1 MMLKAPN
8 TEKRKE
14 AVKENQENKIKA
26 IVAKL
31 KQPRNLILLGV
42 GIALLLGLIITAV
55 YYISTGSDP
64 DDYTMLGSSRV
75 TSSQSSTVDSSIA
88 DSSMM
93 SSEIMSSEEGKDESD
108 IDANIDYNSDA
119 NTDNITDSHQTSTA
133 APAAKPSGG
142 GTANTTSKT
151 TTSPSKAPSSTA
163 HAPSKAPSSAAPPP
177 ASSAAPVE
185 PSEPPAPALVNIN
198 TATRDELMTL
208 TGINIS
214 LAKKIIAYR
223 ESEGPFEKIEDL
235 MNVYGIDER
244 IFNRIKDD
252 ICV

>member
-1 MMLKAPN
+1 MMPNN
-8 TEKRKE
+8 TEKQKE

-42 GIALLLGLIITAV
+42 GVALLLGMIIAAV
-55 YYISTGSDP
+55 YYISMGSDP
-64 DDYTMLGSSRV
+64 DDYTMLGGSSV

-93 SSEIMSSEEGKDESD
+93 SSEIMSNDESKDESD
-108 IDANIDYNSDA
+108 IDANINYNSDA
-119 NTDNITDSHQTSTA
+119 NTDNITDSHQASTP
-133 APAAKPSGG
+133 APTTKPSGG
-142 GTANTTSKT
+142 GAVNTTTSKAT
-151 TTSPSKAPSSTA
+151 TPSKAPSSTA
-163 HAPSKAPSSAAPPP
+163 PTPSKTPSSAPPS

-185 PSEPPAPALVNIN
+185 PSEPPAPTLVNIN
-198 TATRDELMTL
+198 TASQSELMTL

>member
-133 APAAKPSGG
+133 APAAKPSGTACRMISATKANT
-142 GTANTTSKT
+142 TANTTSRLT
-151 TTSPSKAPSSTA
+151 P
-163 HAPSKAPSSAAPPP
+163 
-177 ASSAAPVE
+177 
-185 PSEPPAPALVNIN
+185 N
-198 TATRDELMTL
+198 TAVIRLFVHTL
-208 TGINIS
+208 SPPLLSGW
-214 LAKKIIAYR
+214 L
-223 ESEGPFEKIEDL
+223 E
-235 MNVYGIDER
+235 
-244 IFNRIKDD
+244 
-252 ICV
+252 

>member
-1 MMLKAPN
+1 MMPNN
-8 TEKRKE
+8 TEKQKE

-26 IVAKL
+26 IVAKM
-31 KQPRNLILLGV
+31 KRPRNLILLGV
-42 GIALLLGLIITAV
+42 GVALLLGMIIAAV
-55 YYISTGSDP
+55 YYISMGSDP

-108 IDANIDYNSDA
+108 VDANIDHNSDA
-119 NTDNITDSHQTSTA
+119 NIDNIIDSHQASTP
-133 APAAKPSGG
+133 APTTKPSGG
-142 GTANTTSKT
+142 AVNTTSKT
-151 TTSPSKAPSSTA
+151 TVTPSKAPSSTA
-163 HAPSKAPSSAAPPP
+163 PTPSKAPSSAAPPP
-177 ASSAAPVE
+177 VSSAAPVE
-185 PSEPPAPALVNIN
+185 PSEPPAPAPVNIN

-223 ESEGPFEKIEDL
+223 EAEGPFEKIEDL

>member
-1 MMLKAPN
+1 MSIPN
-8 TEKRKE
+8 TEKQKE
-14 AVKENQENKIKA
+14 AVEENKKSKIKA

-42 GIALLLGLIITAV
+42 GIALLLGLIITVV

-88 DSSMM
+88 NSSMM
-93 SSEIMSSEEGKDESD
+93 SSEIMSSGEGKDESD
-108 IDANIDYNSDA
+108 VDANIDHNSDA
-119 NTDNITDSHQTSTA
+119 NIDNIIDSHQASTP
-133 APAAKPSGG
+133 APTTKPSGG
-142 GTANTTSKT
+142 GAVNTTSKAT
-151 TTSPSKAPSSTA
+151 TPSKAPSSTA
-163 HAPSKAPSSAAPPP
+163 PTPSKAPSSAAPPP
-177 ASSAAPVE
+177 VSSATPIE
-185 PSEPPAPALVNIN
+185 PSEPPAPTLININ

>member
-1 MMLKAPN
+1 M
-8 TEKRKE
+8 
-14 AVKENQENKIKA
+14 
-26 IVAKL
+26 
-31 KQPRNLILLGV
+31 LILLV
-42 GIALLLGLIITAV
+42 ALVLI
-55 YYISTGSDP
+55 YYSNARPS
-64 DDYTMLGSSRV
+64 DDYTMLGSSSV

-93 SSEIMSSEEGKDESD
+93 SSEIMSNDESKAKSD

-119 NTDNITDSHQTSTA
+119 NTDNITDSHQASTA
-133 APAAKPSGG
+133 APAAKPSGSG
-142 GTANTTSKT
+142 AVNTTSKT
-151 TTSPSKAPSSTA
+151 TVTPSKAPSSTA
-163 HAPSKAPSSAAPPP
+163 PTPSKAPSSAAPPP
-177 ASSAAPVE
+177 ASSAAPVDL
-185 PSEPPAPALVNIN
+185 SEPPAPTLVNIN
-198 TATRDELMTL
+198 TATKEDLLTL
-208 TGINIS
+208 KGININ